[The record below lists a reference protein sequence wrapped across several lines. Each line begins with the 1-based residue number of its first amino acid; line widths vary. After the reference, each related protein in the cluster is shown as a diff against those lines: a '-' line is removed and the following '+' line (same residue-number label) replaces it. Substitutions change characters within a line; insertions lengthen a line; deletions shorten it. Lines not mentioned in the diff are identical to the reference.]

1 MGKYINIGN
10 AEFESVRKDEYVDK
24 SMLIAY
30 VNKVLELK
38 FNHSADTAIAQ
49 IKEQRYAGML
59 LDHVGSVLLVGINYD
74 KKTKHHE
81 CLIEKGE
88 VATQR
93 GEVSQ
98 KRGEVDT
105 QRGEVNPKLIK
116 LIIAIHGD
124 TLSLKQIMERLQLR
138 GEDSFRKRYLL
149 PAQEENYVAKLYP
162 DAANSSKQRYYLT
175 PKGIELLKQLT
186 Q

>member
-1 MGKYINIGN
+1 MQSLNPC
-10 AEFESVRKDEYVDK
+10 ERT
-24 SMLIAY
+24 SMWISY
-30 VNKVLELK
+30 
-38 FNHSADTAIAQ
+38 
-49 IKEQRYAGML
+49 
-59 LDHVGSVLLVGINYD
+59 VGSVLLVGINYD
-74 KKTKHHE
+74 KKTKKHE
-81 CLIEKGE
+81 CVIEKGE

-93 GEVSQ
+93 GEVA
-98 KRGEVDT
+98 T

-138 GEDSFRKRYLL
+138 GDDSFRKRYLL

-175 PKGIELLKQLT
+175 DKGIELLKQLNAN
-186 Q
+186 

>member
-1 MGKYINIGN
+1 MKGY
-10 AEFESVRKDEYVDK
+10 
-24 SMLIAY
+24 
-30 VNKVLELK
+30 
-38 FNHSADTAIAQ
+38 ADSL
-49 IKEQRYAGML
+49 RDY
-59 LDHVGSVLLVGINYD
+59 VGSVLLVGINYD

-81 CLIEKGE
+81 CVIEKGE
-88 VATQR
+88 VA
-93 GEVSQ
+93 
-98 KRGEVDT
+98 T

-175 PKGIELLKQLT
+175 PKGLELLNQIT